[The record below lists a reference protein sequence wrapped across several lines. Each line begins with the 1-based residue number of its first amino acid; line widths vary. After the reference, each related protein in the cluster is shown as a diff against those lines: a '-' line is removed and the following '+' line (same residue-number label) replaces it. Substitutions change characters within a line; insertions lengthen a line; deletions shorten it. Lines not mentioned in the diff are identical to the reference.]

1 MQAIRTAMVRELFED
16 GIGSHEAL
24 LQLPV
29 LVVVEDLLE
38 KSGLLGRERS
48 TWGYPGRRHKE
59 GSEESDECDG
69 VEREGV
75 YGRAATLARR
85 SRRDPA

>member
-1 MQAIRTAMVRELFED
+1 MVRELFED
-16 GIGSHEAL
+16 GIGSLEAL

-38 KSGLLGRERS
+38 KTGLLGRERS
-48 TWGYPGRRHKE
+48 TWGYPGRRHEQGGEDRDEYE
-59 GSEESDECDG
+59 G
-69 VEREGV
+69 VKQEGV

-85 SRRDPA
+85 SRRGPA